1 MRSPISLILN
11 NYMFGPGIGL
21 YKSMKEVSIFKA
33 LKKLFIKDTVPDELV
48 KKLNNAKLLSEK
60 DD

>member
-1 MRSPISLILN
+1 ML
-11 NYMFGPGIGL
+11 GPGIEL
-21 YKSMKEVSIFKA
+21 YKSMKKVSIFKA
-33 LKKLFIKDTVPDELV
+33 LKKLFIKDTVPEELV